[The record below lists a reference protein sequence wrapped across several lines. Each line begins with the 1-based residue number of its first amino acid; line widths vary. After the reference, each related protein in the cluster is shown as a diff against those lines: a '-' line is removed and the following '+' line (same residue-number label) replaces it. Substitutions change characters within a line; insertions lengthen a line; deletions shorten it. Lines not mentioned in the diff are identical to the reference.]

1 MSKKIALGFL
11 RFVSMLFLIFEK
23 EMSKKI
29 VPGFLRVVSMLSL
42 IFEKGMSKEIVPGFL
57 RFVSMLF
64 NVTIN
69 VIILSI
75 RGCRR
80 DVESL
85 YVCFL

>member
-1 MSKKIALGFL
+1 MSKKNWA
-11 RFVSMLFLIFEK
+11 RFFEICKYAFLIFEK

-80 DVESL
+80 DV
-85 YVCFL
+85 

>member
-1 MSKKIALGFL
+1 MLFQYLKEGWAKKIALGFL
-11 RFVSMLFLIFEK
+11 RFVGMLF
-23 EMSKKI
+23 
-29 VPGFLRVVSMLSL
+29 L

-80 DVESL
+80 DV
-85 YVCFL
+85 

>member
-1 MSKKIALGFL
+1 M
-11 RFVSMLFLIFEK
+11 
-23 EMSKKI
+23 
-29 VPGFLRVVSMLSL
+29 PGFLRVVSMLSL

-80 DVESL
+80 DV
-85 YVCFL
+85 